1 MLWGWSVKYL
11 IPSYLF
17 AIIKVS
23 FWKRKKKSW
32 HNKHIHMLWKD
43 EGWSFTA
50 DLSYFFQNTFH
61 HCRGTFFFCNQMKD
75 VTKHVRIWSCDFDW
89 MFAAQLSEQPCIH
102 QADLF
107 AWSFFPT
114 WIQNKLS
121 QLWKWVDDSIW
132 LCIYNFVCSVNL
144 LCCLFSYHLTLSLRK
159 CPRSSK
165 SHTSSQSRRWFLCA
179 VGFELWPPSPVYA
192 HLPSF
197 PQAWLYWLIEDIS
210 AL

>member
-61 HCRGTFFFCNQMKD
+61 HCRCTFFFCNQMKD
-75 VTKHVRIWSCDFDW
+75 VTKDVRIWSCDLWLNVCSPAKWAALYPSSKLVCLEFFFQPEFKTNDHNFENEW
-89 MFAAQLSEQPCIH
+89 MTVYDNAYIILFVQWTCSVVSFHTISLYHCVNVLAAQ
-102 QADLF
+102 
-107 AWSFFPT
+107 
-114 WIQNKLS
+114 
-121 QLWKWVDDSIW
+121 
-132 LCIYNFVCSVNL
+132 
-144 LCCLFSYHLTLSLRK
+144 
-159 CPRSSK
+159 
-165 SHTSSQSRRWFLCA
+165 SHTPALRVEGDSCVLLVLSSGPHPQST
-179 VGFELWPPSPVYA
+179 PTSP
-192 HLPSF
+192 LF
-197 PQAWLYWLIEDIS
+197 PKLDFIDS
-210 AL
+210 

>member
-1 MLWGWSVKYL
+1 M
-11 IPSYLF
+11 
-17 AIIKVS
+17 
-23 FWKRKKKSW
+23 
-32 HNKHIHMLWKD
+32 KD
-43 EGWSFTA
+43 EVLQQICLISFKTH
-50 DLSYFFQNTFH
+50 ST
-61 HCRGTFFFCNQMKD
+61 TVD
-75 VTKHVRIWSCDFDW
+75 VLFSFATKWKMLLKTWGSDRVTCDW

-102 QADLF
+102 QANLF

-114 WIQNKLS
+114 WIQNKWS

-197 PQAWLYWLIEDIS
+197 PQAWLYWLIENIS